1 MNIINIW
8 VLLEPL
14 AYTIPGVRVPL
25 TQQLLFENLP
35 FLYQR
40 TPLYIAAKEGYA
52 YTVDYLLQKEANAN
66 MTAND
71 GVSMWKNQSIQ
82 II

>member
-1 MNIINIW
+1 MH
-8 VLLEPL
+8 
-14 AYTIPGVRVPL
+14 TIPGVRVPL
-25 TQQLLFENLP
+25 TQQLLFENLA

-52 YTVDYLLQKEANAN
+52 YTVDNLLLEGADAN
-66 MTAND
+66 MTDNN